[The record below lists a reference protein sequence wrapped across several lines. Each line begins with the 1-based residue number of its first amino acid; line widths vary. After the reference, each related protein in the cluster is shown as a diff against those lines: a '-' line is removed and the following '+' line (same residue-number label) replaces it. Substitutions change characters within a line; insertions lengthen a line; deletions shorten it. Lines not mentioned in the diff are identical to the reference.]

1 MTSNTS
7 NPYDRI
13 SRSLLDFPG
22 YLTVAVHCLR
32 ENHRIFLLLFGFV
45 LAPIHLIAYLRGIP
59 TPEQLSD
66 FAQPFYI
73 FSTSAKLLFLVWLI
87 LLVDMAVKGQKLPP
101 KTVLQYGISR
111 LPHAFIAALSVAVI
125 SCAGFFFFLIPG
137 LAALFFLQY
146 TVLTATIRGCT
157 GMTAARHSIHVVK
170 FAWSHILPSTLI
182 FIFLVPGVL
191 MLPAKG
197 ILSLFPLGKAEF
209 ALMQGMIADLLSIP
223 GSLLWILLYLNVE
236 SQAPSFEG

>member
-13 SRSLLDFPG
+13 SRGLLDFPG

-59 TPEQLSD
+59 TPEHLSD

-73 FSTSAKLLFLVWLI
+73 FSGAAQLLFLVWLI

-111 LPHAFIAALSVAVI
+111 LPHAFIAALVWRSSAVPD
-125 SCAGFFFFLIPG
+125 FFFLIPG

-146 TVLTATIRGCT
+146 TVLT
-157 GMTAARHSIHVVK
+157 
-170 FAWSHILPSTLI
+170 
-182 FIFLVPGVL
+182 
-191 MLPAKG
+191 
-197 ILSLFPLGKAEF
+197 EF
-209 ALMQGMIADLLSIP
+209 AAALG
-223 GSLLWILLYLNVE
+223 
-236 SQAPSFEG
+236 